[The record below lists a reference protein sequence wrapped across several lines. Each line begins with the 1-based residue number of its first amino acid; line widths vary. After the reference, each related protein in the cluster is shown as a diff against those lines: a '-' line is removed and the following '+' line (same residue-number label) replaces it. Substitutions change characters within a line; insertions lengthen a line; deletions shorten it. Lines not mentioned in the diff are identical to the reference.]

1 MFPKTNFCMFTTVAS
16 LQLEVKVV
24 CCDNERYIVIC

>member
-1 MFPKTNFCMFTTVAS
+1 MFPKTNFCMFAAVAS

-24 CCDNERYIVIC
+24 CCDNEHYIVIC